1 MLSFFYIFALLN
13 LCIKAEVCSIITI
26 SDSDGIIINKD
37 SPFVGFD
44 KSFFSG
50 YNGCYYRD
58 TLDGYIMY
66 FRNPD
71 DLISPGLGVTR
82 NTAGLKW
89 RLNDYKR
96 IDVNSTFRRSVGNNI
111 LFSSENDVS
120 KNVQDITS
128 WSISINV
135 TCGCNFFTTSSPTPL
150 PTLPPDTESN
160 NNKTI
165 IIVVVT
171 ISIVVLLL
179 LCFFIMMRFF
189 LDTSKFCV
197 ILRDINILKK
207 LKNISYKNCLQP
219 GSNQ

>member
-13 LCIKAEVCSIITI
+13 LCIKAEECLIITI
-26 SDSDGIIINKD
+26 SDSDDIVIDKD

-50 YNGCYYRD
+50 YNGCYDRD

-71 DLISPGLGVTR
+71 DLITPGLGVTR

-89 RLNDYKR
+89 RLNDYTR
-96 IDVNSTFRRSVGNNI
+96 IDVNSTFQRTVGNNI

-135 TCGCNFFTTSSPTPL
+135 TCGCNFFTTSSPTSSSTPQ
-150 PTLPPDTESN
+150 PDPGSN
-160 NNKTI
+160 NNEI

-171 ISIVVLLL
+171 ILIVIVVLSVLG
-179 LCFFIMMRFF
+179 FFIMMRLCEKTRHVFF
-189 LDTSKFCV
+189 
-197 ILRDINILKK
+197 
-207 LKNISYKNCLQP
+207 
-219 GSNQ
+219 

>member
-1 MLSFFYIFALLN
+1 MLSFFYIFTLLN
-13 LCIKAEVCSIITI
+13 LFVKAEECSIITI
-26 SDSDGIIINKD
+26 SDSDDIVIDKD

-50 YNGCYYRD
+50 YNGCYDRD

-89 RLNDYKR
+89 RLNDYTR
-96 IDVNSTFRRSVGNNI
+96 IDVNSTFRRTVGNNI

-135 TCGCNFFTTSSPTPL
+135 TCGCNFFTTASPTLSPTPS
-150 PTLPPDTESN
+150 PIPESN
-160 NNKTI
+160 NNNQTI

-171 ISIVVLLL
+171 ILIVVVVLLVIG
-179 LCFFIMMRFF
+179 FFIMMRLCEKTRYVFF
-189 LDTSKFCV
+189 
-197 ILRDINILKK
+197 
-207 LKNISYKNCLQP
+207 
-219 GSNQ
+219 

>member
-1 MLSFFYIFALLN
+1 MLFFFYIFVLLN
-13 LCIKAEVCSIITI
+13 LCIKAEECSIITI
-26 SDSDGIIINKD
+26 SDSDDIVIGKD

-44 KSFFSG
+44 KSYFSG
-50 YNGCYYRD
+50 YNGCYDRD

-89 RLNDYKR
+89 RLNDYTR
-96 IDVNSTFRRSVGNNI
+96 IDVNSTFQRTVGNNI

-128 WSISINV
+128 WSIFINV
-135 TCGCNFFTTSSPTPL
+135 TCGCNFFTTYSPTLSPTPS
-150 PTLPPDTESN
+150 PDPGSN
-160 NNKTI
+160 NQTI

-171 ISIVVLLL
+171 IVIVLLVL
-179 LCFFIMMRFF
+179 GFFIVMYFF
-189 LDTSKFCV
+189 VWRIKEDKSQTLVGETNLDP
-197 ILRDINILKK
+197 KK
-207 LKNISYKNCLQP
+207 
-219 GSNQ
+219 

>member
-26 SDSDGIIINKD
+26 SDSDDIIINKD

-50 YNGCYYRD
+50 YNGCYDRD

-89 RLNDYKR
+89 RLNDTHVLMLIVHSGELLEIIFYFHQKMMYPKTYK
-96 IDVNSTFRRSVGNNI
+96 
-111 LFSSENDVS
+111 
-120 KNVQDITS
+120 
-128 WSISINV
+128 
-135 TCGCNFFTTSSPTPL
+135 
-150 PTLPPDTESN
+150 TLHHG
-160 NNKTI
+160 
-165 IIVVVT
+165 V
-171 ISIVVLLL
+171 
-179 LCFFIMMRFF
+179 F
-189 LDTSKFCV
+189 L
-197 ILRDINILKK
+197 
-207 LKNISYKNCLQP
+207 
-219 GSNQ
+219 

>member
-13 LCIKAEVCSIITI
+13 LCIKADECSIITI
-26 SDSDGIIINKD
+26 SDSDDIVIIKD
-37 SPFVGFD
+37 NPFVGFD

-50 YNGCYYRD
+50 YNGCYDRD
-58 TLDGYIMY
+58 TLDGYIIY

-89 RLNDYKR
+89 RLNDYTR
-96 IDVNSTFRRSVGNNI
+96 IDVNSTFRRTVGNNI

-135 TCGCNFFTTSSPTPL
+135 TCGCNFFTTSSPTSL
-150 PTLPPDTESN
+150 PTLSPDTESN

-179 LCFFIMMRFF
+179 CFFIMMILFGHFQFLCDITRFK
-189 LDTSKFCV
+189 LPPTGIEPMTLATSV
-197 ILRDINILKK
+197 HALPSK
-207 LKNISYKNCLQP
+207 L
-219 GSNQ
+219 

>member
-1 MLSFFYIFALLN
+1 MLFFFYIFILLN

-26 SDSDGIIINKD
+26 SDSDDIIINKD

-50 YNGCYYRD
+50 YNGCYDRD
-58 TLDGYIMY
+58 TLDGYIIY

-89 RLNDYKR
+89 RLNDYTR
-96 IDVNSTFRRSVGNNI
+96 IDVNSTFRRTVGNNI

-135 TCGCNFFTTSSPTPL
+135 TCGCNFFTTASPTSL

-160 NNKTI
+160 NKTI
-165 IIVVVT
+165 IISVVT

-189 LDTSKFCV
+189 WTLPSFV
-197 ILRDINILKK
+197 
-207 LKNISYKNCLQP
+207 
-219 GSNQ
+219 

>member
-13 LCIKAEVCSIITI
+13 LFIKAEECSIITI
-26 SDSDGIIINKD
+26 SDSDDIVIDRD

-50 YNGCYYRD
+50 YNGCYDRD

-89 RLNDYKR
+89 RLNDYTR
-96 IDVNSTFRRSVGNNI
+96 IDVSSTFQRTVGNNI

-128 WSISINV
+128 WSIYINV
-135 TCGCNFFTTSSPTPL
+135 TCGCNFFTTSSPTL
-150 PTLPPDTESN
+150 SPTPQPDPGSN
-160 NNKTI
+160 NNRTI

-171 ISIVVLLL
+171 ILFVIVVFLVLG
-179 LCFFIMMRFF
+179 FFIIMRLCEKTQGVFF
-189 LDTSKFCV
+189 KFTRTTNDKSQT
-197 ILRDINILKK
+197 LGGYLSR
-207 LKNISYKNCLQP
+207 QFR
-219 GSNQ
+219 

>member
-1 MLSFFYIFALLN
+1 MLFFFYIFILLN

-26 SDSDGIIINKD
+26 SDSDDIIINKD

-50 YNGCYYRD
+50 YNGCYNRD
-58 TLDGYIMY
+58 TLDGYIIY

-128 WSISINV
+128 WSTFINV
-135 TCGCNFFTTSSPTPL
+135 TCGCNFFTTSSPTSS
-150 PTLPPDTESN
+150 PTPSPDPGSN
-160 NNKTI
+160 NQTI

-171 ISIVVLLL
+171 IVIVLLVL
-179 LCFFIMMRFF
+179 GFFIVMYFF
-189 LDTSKFCV
+189 VWRIKEDKSQTLVGETNLDP
-197 ILRDINILKK
+197 KK
-207 LKNISYKNCLQP
+207 
-219 GSNQ
+219 

>member
-13 LCIKAEVCSIITI
+13 LFIKAEECSIITI
-26 SDSDGIIINKD
+26 SDSDDIVIDRD

-50 YNGCYYRD
+50 YNGCYDRD

-89 RLNDYKR
+89 RLNDYTR
-96 IDVNSTFRRSVGNNI
+96 IDVNSTFKRTVGNNI

-135 TCGCNFFTTSSPTPL
+135 TCGCNFFTTSSPTSL
-150 PTLPPDTESN
+150 STPPDPGSN
-160 NNKTI
+160 NNQNI

-171 ISIVVLLL
+171 IAIIVLLVL
-179 LCFFIMMRFF
+179 GFFIVMHFF
-189 LDTSKFCV
+189 V
-197 ILRDINILKK
+197 RR
-207 LKNISYKNCLQP
+207 
-219 GSNQ
+219 

>member
-1 MLSFFYIFALLN
+1 MRLNILLYTINMLSFFYIFALLN
-13 LCIKAEVCSIITI
+13 LYIKAEVCSTITI
-26 SDSDGIIINKD
+26 SDSDDIIINKD

-44 KSFFSG
+44 KSLFSG
-50 YNGCYYRD
+50 YNGCYDRD
-58 TLDGYIMY
+58 TLDGYI
-66 FRNPD
+66 
-71 DLISPGLGVTR
+71 ISPGLGITR

-96 IDVNSTFRRSVGNNI
+96 IDVNSTFRRTVGNNI

-165 IIVVVT
+165 IIVVV
-171 ISIVVLLL
+171 IGHFQVL
-179 LCFFIMMRFF
+179 C
-189 LDTSKFCV
+189 DTT
-197 ILRDINILKK
+197 R
-207 LKNISYKNCLQP
+207 Y
-219 GSNQ
+219 